1 MVFESLQKFDFCV
14 LLKYSCDA
22 LKNKWD
28 RKFTIN
34 KSPLYL
40 ALYSINEENENI
52 C

>member
-1 MVFESLQKFDFCV
+1 MSIWNFANIWFFMTEIFI
-14 LLKYSCDA
+14 YDA

-34 KSPLYL
+34 KSPPYL